1 MRRRP
6 LTLAVPALAAVL
18 ALGMPQAVP
27 RADAA
32 TAGMLPLVGDP
43 SVSRVAGAD
52 RYATSVAA
60 TKAAF
65 PTGTTPAVVYL
76 VSGTSPWES
85 LSATPAAV
93 YEGGAVLLVRPDGI
107 PSVVVTELERL
118 APASIVVVGSTA
130 SLSDAVLSAARSYAP
145 DVQRVGGSS
154 RYQTAEAIVRHAF
167 PAGSA
172 ETAWVATGRVWTD
185 GLAAGAAAASH
196 RSPLLTVDGSASTLP
211 SATVDLIADLG
222 LTSVTIVG
230 GSGAVSAAI
239 EAQLD
244 GILGSS
250 QVTRAT
256 GADRYA
262 VAARVNALAYPDLAA
277 GSAYVANGRDFVNPL
292 AGAFLAGLEQRPLYY
307 TVPFCVPAAVRPT
320 LASDAVTRLV
330 VLGGEGSVRSLVED
344 LAACRSTTT
353 ASSVW
358 VLVNKKNAVRP
369 KTFVPSNLVVPSV
382 TYADN
387 ELLRSDAA
395 SAVATMFTAARFE
408 GAGRMSIASGYRSYS
423 TQYSVYW
430 NRVST
435 NGQAYADAWIARP
448 GYSEHQT
455 GLSLDIAPVGDPSCS
470 AHTCIGST
478 PQGSWLRTNS
488 WRFGFVL
495 RYESGWTSWTGYH
508 SEPWHFRFVG
518 VPLST
523 AYHRGGWHSYEQF
536 IDEPA
541 APTY

>member
-1 MRRRP
+1 MRFRVP
-6 LTLAVPALAAVL
+6 TLVAPALAVALVL
-18 ALGMPQAVP
+18 GPPL
-27 RADAA
+27 AA
-32 TAGMLPLVGDP
+32 PSAGAASAAMLPVVASP
-43 SVSRVAGAD
+43 TVSRVAGAD

-65 PTGTTPAVVYL
+65 PTGTNPAVVYL

-93 YEGGAVLLVRPDGI
+93 REGGAVLLVRPDGI
-107 PSVVVTELERL
+107 PSVVATELQRL
-118 APASIVVVGSTA
+118 APAAIVVAGSTA

-145 DVQRVGGSS
+145 DVRRVAGSS
-154 RYQTAEAIVRHAF
+154 RYQTAQALVRHAF

-172 ETAWVATGRVWTD
+172 ATAWVATGAVWTD
-185 GLAAGAAAASH
+185 GLVAGAAAASH
-196 RSPLLTVDGSASTLP
+196 RAPLLTVDGSASALP

-230 GSGAVSAAI
+230 GTGAVSAGI
-239 EAQLD
+239 ESQLD

-262 VAARVNALAYPDLAA
+262 VSARVDALAFPDLAS

-292 AGAFLAGLEQRPLYY
+292 AGAFLAGLQKRPLYY
-307 TVPFCVPAAVRPT
+307 TMPFCVPAAVRPT
-320 LASDAVTRLV
+320 LVSDAVTRLV
-330 VLGGEGSVRSLVED
+330 IVGGEGSVRSLVES
-344 LAACRSTTT
+344 LTACRSTTT

-358 VLVNKKNAVRP
+358 VLVNKRNALRP

-382 TYADN
+382 AYAN
-387 ELLRSDAA
+387 NQRLRSDAA
-395 SAVATMFTAARFE
+395 SALARMFTAAREE
-408 GAGRMSIASGYRSYS
+408 GAGRMAITSGYRSYS
-423 TQYSVYW
+423 TQYSLYW
-430 NRVST
+430 NRVAT
-435 NGQAYADAWIARP
+435 DGQAYADRWVARP
-448 GYSEHQT
+448 GHSEHQT
-455 GLSLDIAPVGDPSCS
+455 GLSLDIAPVGDPYCS
-470 AHTCIGST
+470 THSCIGST
-478 PQGSWLRTNS
+478 PQGSWLRRNS

-495 RYESGWTSWTGYH
+495 RYESGWTSWTGYY

-518 VPLST
+518 TPLST
-523 AYHRGGWHSYEQF
+523 AYHDGGWHTYEQF